1 MIMFLYFIV
10 DLRARRVDLR
20 ARRVDLQARRVD
32 LQARRVDLQA
42 RRVDLQAKCCL
53 IMSVTRMKQI
63 HLGPI
68 FQAH

>member
-32 LQARRVDLQA
+32 LQARRVDL
-42 RRVDLQAKCCL
+42 RGLEKVKKYDRAKL
-53 IMSVTRMKQI
+53 S
-63 HLGPI
+63 
-68 FQAH
+68 

>member
-32 LQARRVDLQA
+32 LRGLEKVKKYDR
-42 RRVDLQAKCCL
+42 AKL
-53 IMSVTRMKQI
+53 RY
-63 HLGPI
+63 
-68 FQAH
+68 